1 MDGAGRRAS
10 LLVAHGPRRLAS
22 ATVRRLVLTAL
33 LLGLVAAPAAATPPP
48 DWRPGFAAARS
59 YAASRSGE
67 VSFALRTERRHW
79 SFHGTTAYRS
89 ASVVKAMLLVA
100 YLRQG
105 GVRDRR
111 LRPGERAL
119 LDPMIRHSD
128 NGAATTID
136 ARVGM
141 PALAALARRAE
152 MRAFRPHPVWGGS
165 QITAEDQAR
174 FFLRIDR
181 LLPARHRRYGMR
193 LLRTV
198 IPAQRWGLAEAVPA
212 GWRIAF
218 KGGWGPGVTQDVQ
231 HQVALFTNAGLRVSL
246 AVLTADSPSAAYGR
260 ETQRGIAARL
270 LHGLAGQVVGQ
281 VAPMGSGLPRG

>member
-1 MDGAGRRAS
+1 MHGAGRGAS

-59 YAASRSGE
+59 YAAGRSGE

-105 GVRDRR
+105 GVRDRG
-111 LRPGERAL
+111 LHPGERAL
-119 LDPMIRHSD
+119 LDPMIRRSD

-136 ARVGM
+136 GRVGL
-141 PALAALARRAE
+141 PALAALARRAG
-152 MRAFRPHPVWGGS
+152 MRAFLPHPVWGGS
-165 QITAEDQAR
+165 QITADDQAR

-181 LLPARHRRYGMR
+181 LLPARHRRYGMH

-198 IPAQRWGLAEAVPA
+198 IPAQRWGLADAVPA

-231 HQVALFTNAGLRVSL
+231 HQVGLFTNAGLRVSL

-270 LHGLAGQVVGQ
+270 LHGLAGRVVGE
-281 VAPMGSGLPRG
+281 VAPVGRGLPRR

>member
-1 MDGAGRRAS
+1 M
-10 LLVAHGPRRLAS
+10 
-22 ATVRRLVLTAL
+22 RRLVLTAL
-33 LLGLVAAPAAATPPP
+33 LLGLVAAPAAAAPPP

-59 YAASRSGE
+59 YAAGRSGE

-100 YLRQG
+100 YLRRG
-105 GVRDRR
+105 GVRDRG

-119 LDPMIRHSD
+119 LDPMIRRSD

-141 PALAALARRAE
+141 PALAALARRAG

-165 QITAEDQAR
+165 QITADDQAR

>member
-1 MDGAGRRAS
+1 
-10 LLVAHGPRRLAS
+10 
-22 ATVRRLVLTAL
+22 
-33 LLGLVAAPAAATPPP
+33 
-48 DWRPGFAAARS
+48 
-59 YAASRSGE
+59 
-67 VSFALRTERRHW
+67 
-79 SFHGTTAYRS
+79 
-89 ASVVKAMLLVA
+89 
-100 YLRQG
+100 
-105 GVRDRR
+105 
-111 LRPGERAL
+111 
-119 LDPMIRHSD
+119 MIRRSD

-136 ARVGM
+136 GRVGL
-141 PALAALARRAE
+141 PALAALARRAG
-152 MRAFRPHPVWGGS
+152 MRAFLPHPVWGGS
-165 QITAEDQAR
+165 QITADDQAR

-198 IPAQRWGLAEAVPA
+198 IPAQRWGLADAVPA

-270 LHGLAGQVVGQ
+270 LHGLAGRVVGE
-281 VAPMGSGLPRG
+281 VAPVGRGLPRR